1 MTSHGAD
8 SYPPITAD
16 DETLRDA
23 LEAAHVPSLLCA
35 LVHVTGDM
43 GHVRGPIRPT
53 ATLFADPQGGISVED
68 QATVRQLAFD
78 LLREFR
84 DAGSTLPA
92 QPSAD
97 DVREMSSFII
107 GDDVPPDYEEFLLSE
122 LAMDGTDPYAHPSFD
137 GIDEA
142 ARRDFRVVIVG
153 AGMSGLLAA
162 IRLDGEGI
170 PYTIIEK
177 NAEVGGTWHQNQ
189 YPGCRVDN
197 PNHIYSYS
205 FAPQDW
211 PQYYSDR
218 RVLFEYFDRIA
229 DQYGIRPHIR
239 FNTEVESAV
248 FNEETGG
255 WTVTVVGPDGA
266 REELEANAVISAVG
280 QLNRPRLPQIAGRDS
295 FEGVSFHSGEWEHE
309 HDLTGKRIGVIGTGA
324 SAFQFVPEIAPEA
337 DEVVIFQRTP
347 PWMAPAPTYRQEIP
361 EGKHWLLQYVPF
373 YDKWYRFSLFW
384 RTSEGMLRSVTVDPE
399 WDLEHGSVSEMNHKM
414 RELLT
419 AYISGTLAEAPEVLA
434 NAIPDYPPGGKRMV
448 IDDGNW
454 LRALMRDN
462 VRVVTD
468 PIEAITPHGIRTE
481 GGGEE
486 AFDVIIFATGFQA
499 SEFLMPMRVVGR
511 DGIELHDHWDGT
523 ARAYMGITIPGFPNL
538 FCLYGP
544 NTNIVVNGSTIFFA
558 ECEMRYVM
566 GCLQLL
572 LTGGHAAMDCKVEVH
587 DAYNRRIDEGNA
599 AMAWGTPDVSSW
611 YKNASG
617 HVTQNWPFT
626 LLEFWTQTRE
636 PDPDDYEF
644 LEARV
649 PAGVG

>member
-1 MTSHGAD
+1 MTSHGVDA
-8 SYPPITAD
+8 YPPITAD
-16 DETLRDA
+16 DETLHDA
-23 LEAAHVPSLLCA
+23 LDAAHIPSLMCA
-35 LVHVTGDM
+35 LVHLTGDM
-43 GHVRGPIRPT
+43 SHVRGTIRPT
-53 ATLFADPQGGISVED
+53 STLFADPQGGISAED
-68 QATVRQLAFD
+68 QATVRELAFD
-78 LLREFR
+78 LLRAFR
-84 DAGSTLPA
+84 DAGSRLPA
-92 QPSAD
+92 PPTAD
-97 DVREMSSFII
+97 EVGEMSSFII
-107 GDDVPPDYEEFLLSE
+107 GEQVPPEYEEFLLSE
-122 LAMDGTDPYAHPSFD
+122 LAMDGQDPYARASFQ
-137 GIDEA
+137 GIDEQ
-142 ARRDFRVVIVG
+142 ARRDFHVVIVG

-170 PYTIIEK
+170 PYTIVEK

-205 FAPQDW
+205 FEPQDW

-218 RVLFEYFDRIA
+218 RVLFEYFDRVA
-229 DQYGIRPHIR
+229 DKYGIRDHIR

-248 FNEETGG
+248 FNDETGG
-255 WTVTVVGPDGA
+255 WTVTVTGADGA
-266 REELEANAVISAVG
+266 SDEIEARAVISAVG

-295 FEGVSFHSGEWEHE
+295 FEGISFHSGEWEHE
-309 HDLTGKRIGVIGTGA
+309 HDLSGKRIGVVGTGA
-324 SAFQFVPEIAPEA
+324 SAFQFVPEIASEA

-347 PWMAPAPTYRQEIP
+347 PWMAPTPTYRQEIP
-361 EGKHWLLQYVPF
+361 EGKHWLLQHVPF

-384 RTSEGMLRSVTVDPE
+384 RTSEGMLRSVTVDPD
-399 WDLEHGSVSEMNHKM
+399 WDLEQGSVSEMNHQL

-419 AYISGTLAEAPEVLA
+419 AYIGGTLAEAPEVLA

-462 VRVVTD
+462 VHVVTD
-468 PIEAITPHGIRTE
+468 PIEAITPAGIRTE
-481 GGGEE
+481 GGLEE
-486 AFDVIIFATGFQA
+486 AFDFIIFATGFQA

-511 DGIELHDHWDGT
+511 DGVELHDHWDGT

-558 ECEMRYVM
+558 ECEMRYIM
-566 GCLQLL
+566 GCLRLL
-572 LTGGHAAMDCKVEVH
+572 LDGGHAAMDCKVDVH
-587 DAYNRRIDEGNA
+587 DEYNRRIDEGNA
-599 AMAWGTPDVSSW
+599 AMAWGTPNVSSW

-626 LLEFWTQTRE
+626 LLEFWTQTRA

-644 LEARV
+644 LEVRV
-649 PAGVG
+649 LAGVG